1 MLEFSY
7 TELVCRLLKI
17 ARCATIHSVNVF
29 QLVAPTQRSGAAP
42 ARFPAFDAWLWQQ
55 AMH

>member
-42 ARFPAFDAWLWQQ
+42 ARFPAIDAWLWQQ
-55 AMH
+55 AMP